1 MQRFRNVIFDLDGT
15 LSDTEPLHQRA
26 FNLIL
31 QAVGVEHQ
39 FEREEYGRIFSGR
52 AVYENAEYLRERFAL
67 ASNAEDLAYAH
78 DALFHVLISEPNNIE
93 PMPGLEELLSFLSA
107 RNARMAVASG
117 SHSVHIEKI

>member
-31 QAVGVEHQ
+31 QAVGVEHR

-52 AVYENAEYLRERFAL
+52 AVYENAEYIRERFAL
-67 ASNAEDLAYAH
+67 AANAEDLAYAH

-93 PMPGLEELLSFLSA
+93 PMPGLEELLHYLHTQSYKL
-107 RNARMAVASG
+107 AVASG
-117 SHSVHIEKI
+117 SHYVHI

>member
-31 QAVGVEHQ
+31 EAVGVEHR

-52 AVYENAEYLRERFAL
+52 AVYENSEYLRERFAL
-67 ASNAEDLAYAH
+67 ASTAEDLALAH
-78 DALFHVLISEPNNIE
+78 DALFHVLISEPENVV
-93 PMPGLEELLSFLSA
+93 PMPGVQALLSFIA
-107 RNARMAVASG
+107 
-117 SHSVHIEKI
+117 